1 MTRFFDRRAAF
12 TAALMSGAALLPIT
26 VPVTAVAQTGG
37 GVPAAA
43 PTAAPN
49 VGVDGSTGVGAG
61 GSAPTTREPTASAAA
76 DRGASTPGAAAAPAG
91 PPPAPTPTPRQA
103 NAGVGV
109 PSPAAAQTEAAATS
123 NAASGAPEAQ
133 PNQTGV
139 VRRILVEGNERIESS
154 TIIAYL
160 PVSIGD
166 TVDAARLNLALKT
179 LARTDL
185 FSDERVELRGAD
197 LVVRVVENPIINQV
211 VFEGNSALNDE
222 KLRDE
227 ISIHPRGIFTKASV
241 LADVQRIVELYRRSG
256 RISASVNPEIVQ
268 LPQKRVDLVFEIT
281 EGPKTGIQRINFLG
295 NKTFSDAA
303 LRDVVVTKESRWY
316 RFFSSNDNYDPD
328 RIEYDREQLR
338 KFYAN
343 KGYYDFRV
351 LSSTAELLPDR
362 KSFDLTYVVEE
373 GPKYK
378 FGKLTVETDL
388 KRLNGNFL
396 KALLPI
402 HEGQPFRSDQIE
414 TAVDSLTFA
423 AGAAGFAFVDIQ
435 PQPKADPKNRTV
447 DVVFRVKE
455 GPRVYVERIDV
466 VGNTTTQDYV
476 IRRELRLAE
485 GDAYNRVLVDR
496 SKIEVKRLGFFKT
509 VDVDQTPGSAPDR
522 TVLRVKVQ
530 EQPTG
535 ELSLG
540 AGYSTVDQL
549 LLDVGISQHN
559 FRGTGQD
566 VSLRASIGSLRR
578 QVDFRFTE
586 PRFLGRDLAAGVDL
600 FSYRYDLTQYSG
612 YESESDGGGL
622 RLGFPL
628 NLNTYLRLNYT
639 FHADNVIIDAATCDA
654 GGASIA
660 LCDQRGRSYTSQV
673 GYTLNYDKRNDPIR
687 ATRGFVLS
695 LTQSLAGLGG
705 TVDYLKTEGNGSYY
719 YGFSPAFV
727 LRLDGQAGYILPYG
741 GDAVR
746 INDRFFKGGQTFR
759 GFEVAGIGPRDL
771 AFNEALGGKLYAIGT
786 LELSVPNYLPEQ
798 YGIRTALFS
807 DFGTL
812 GILDKSV
819 KDLSANVRDGLTFR
833 SSAGLSVF
841 WTSPLGPIRLD
852 FSKVLTKASYD
863 RTEAFRFSTNTQF

>member
-1 MTRFFDRRAAF
+1 MTRLLDRKAAF
-12 TAALMSGAALLPIT
+12 AAALLL
-26 VPVTAVAQTGG
+26 
-37 GVPAAA
+37 
-43 PTAAPN
+43 
-49 VGVDGSTGVGAG
+49 G
-61 GSAPTTREPTASAAA
+61 GSALAYPASAQVGTGTGGSVQPLSPEGPLGTTASTSGTVAGDGASGNRPSTGSAAA
-76 DRGASTPGAAAAPAG
+76 DRGAVTSGAAAASGG
-91 PPPAPTPTPRQA
+91 PPPPPTPTPADA
-103 NAGVGV
+103 NAGRGV
-109 PSPAAAQTEAAATS
+109 PSPAAAQAEAAATPGP
-123 NAASGAPEAQ
+123 AGA

-139 VRRILVEGNERIESS
+139 VRRIIVEGNERIESS

-185 FSDERVELRGAD
+185 FSDERVELRGTD

-227 ISIHPRGIFTKASV
+227 ISIHPRGIFTKAAV

-256 RISASVNPEIVQ
+256 RISASVNPQIVQ
-268 LPQKRVDLVFEIT
+268 LPQKRVDLVFEVT

-295 NKTFSDAA
+295 NKVFTDAA

-362 KSFDLTYVVEE
+362 KNFDLTYVVEE

-378 FGKLTVETDL
+378 FGKLTVQTDL
-388 KRLNGNFL
+388 KRLNGDFL
-396 KALLPI
+396 RALLPI
-402 HEGQPFRSDQIE
+402 KEGQPFRSDQIE
-414 TAVDSLTFA
+414 SAVDSLTFA

-435 PQPKADPKNRTV
+435 PQPKADPKSRTV

-455 GPRVYVERIDV
+455 GPRVYIERIDI

-496 SKIEVKRLGFFKT
+496 SKVEVKRLGFFKT

-522 TVLRVKVQ
+522 TVLRVKIQ

-549 LLDVGISQHN
+549 LLDVGVSQHN

-566 VSLRASIGSLRR
+566 ISLRASIGSLRR
-578 QVDFRFTE
+578 QIDFRFTE

-600 FSYRYDLTQYSG
+600 FSYRFDFTQYSG

-628 NLNTYLRLNYT
+628 NLNTYFRARYQ
-639 FHADNVIIDAATCDA
+639 FSADNVIIDSATCDA
-654 GGASIA
+654 AGASIS
-660 LCDQRGRSYTSQV
+660 LCSQRGRSYKSLV
-673 GYTLNYDKRNDPIR
+673 GYTINYDKRNDPVH
-687 ATRGFVLS
+687 ATRGYVLQ
-695 LTQSLAGLGG
+695 LDQSVAGLGG
-705 TVDYLKTEGNGSYY
+705 TVDYLKTEGTGSFY
-719 YGFSPAFV
+719 YGFSPQFV
-727 LRLDGQAGYILPYG
+727 LRVDGQAGYTLPYG
-741 GDAVR
+741 GDNVR

-759 GFEVAGIGPRDL
+759 GFEVAGIGPRDT
-771 AFNEALGGKLYAIGT
+771 AYDEALGGKLYAIGT

-798 YGIRTALFS
+798 YGIRTALFT

-812 GILDKSV
+812 GLLDKSV
-819 KDLSANVRDGLTFR
+819 KTLSPNVRDNLALR
-833 SSAGLSVF
+833 ASAGLSVF

-852 FSKVLTKASYD
+852 FSKVLAKASYD
-863 RTEAFRFSTNTQF
+863 KQELFRFSTNTQF